1 MRRPRALTRPGGVVW
16 QSFVP
21 DTARGQLAVFDM
33 AETRNQE
40 NGIVVMASVDQ
51 TNDTLTMCR
60 CHISSC
66 RFWSQKQ
73 GWKIVLED
81 CKTAWISQ
89 GVWSTPYQ
97 RNPSVI
103 TKNYNAVCSTEDMSA
118 YDSVNVFIRVQELCV
133 ESRGGL
139 RPGLSV
145 RMSRLMVSVDVKQYW
160 TMLTHWSLS
169 SLFREKRRNLGRMFA
184 CVRFSLL

>member
-103 TKNYNAVCSTEDMSA
+103 TQNYNAVCSKICQPTIQLMYSSEFRS
-118 YDSVNVFIRVQELCV
+118 CV
-133 ESRGGL
+133 LKVEVAAAQGFLSEWAGL
-139 RPGLSV
+139 WFP
-145 RMSRLMVSVDVKQYW
+145 W
-160 TMLTHWSLS
+160 T
-169 SLFREKRRNLGRMFA
+169 
-184 CVRFSLL
+184 